1 MKRVG
6 NLLLLSLLLVGFS
19 VSSLSAQAEPQVE
32 SSVEAT
38 TVGEGEHFNLTIK
51 VSSEDELEITAPQV
65 PGLEGFNLL
74 NTSASQFVNRRMV
87 AGPSG
92 MEFQTQRSVVYTYTL
107 MPTKKG
113 RLQIPPFEVVIDG
126 KVYNTK
132 PILMNVVEAG
142 SAPARRRGQLPGFP
156 PDFEDPLAEAD
167 ELFQQLLQRRG
178 LIPPGGQMEED
189 AIPAPPSGKAFVPKN
204 ANEAFI
210 VHLDADKEE
219 VFEGEQ
225 ITATW
230 YVYVRGQI
238 LNLDR
243 SKFPDLKGFWKEV
256 IEEATTLN
264 FATEVING
272 QVYKKAL
279 LASYALFP
287 IKPGTAT
294 VDPYRL
300 KATVQVSN
308 NPASVFGF
316 GPSYTLTRASENT
329 KIKVKPLPTEG
340 RPGDFSGA
348 VGQFEVTATVE
359 NPRVNLN
366 QPFSLKLR
374 FEGKG
379 NAKLIELPNIKA
391 PPGLEVYETKTEA
404 KFFKNGRSYKEFDIL
419 LIPRQEGKLEIPA
432 VSASLFDPETVAYY
446 SKSTLPIAIEVLPG
460 QAGGAGGQSS
470 RLGEEDSKLANA
482 QPAAPIGPRLPE
494 LVLTP
499 DQSLNL
505 HKAWRGSPF
514 VFAPS
519 VLALLILFGR
529 SLILFR
535 SESRGRRLRRALNA
549 RMKKIDKLMSS
560 GDWRGASK
568 ETTNVIYS
576 ILGEISGLGGASAEV
591 SRLLAAAPP
600 SLRREL
606 GAEFEKLMEIFQT
619 LSFAPEAAVGSLKD
633 PDEMKKNIRATQTL
647 LEKAIRHLSDD
658 AE

>member
-1 MKRVG
+1 
-6 NLLLLSLLLVGFS
+6 
-19 VSSLSAQAEPQVE
+19 
-32 SSVEAT
+32 VEASVDST
-38 TVGEGEHFNLTIK
+38 TVGEGEQLSLTIK
-51 VSSEDELEITAPQV
+51 VSSEDELDIAAPQV
-65 PGLEGFNLL
+65 PSMDGLNLL

-107 MPTKKG
+107 MPTRKG

-132 PILMNVVEAG
+132 PILVTVVEAG
-142 SAPARRRGQLPGFP
+142 SAPARRGGQMLGFP
-156 PDFEDPLAEAD
+156 PDFDDPLAEAD

-178 LIPPGGQMEED
+178 LIQPGGQPQEED
-189 AIPAPPSGKAFVPKN
+189 AISNPPSGKAFVPKN
-204 ANEAFI
+204 PNEAFI
-210 VHLDADKEE
+210 VHLDTDKEE

-230 YVYVRGQI
+230 FVYVRGQI

-264 FATEVING
+264 FSTEVING
-272 QVYKKAL
+272 QVYKRAL

-287 IKPGTAT
+287 IKPGTAAI
-294 VDPYRL
+294 DPYRL

-308 NPASVFGF
+308 NPSSVFGF
-316 GPSYTLTRASENT
+316 GPSYTLTRASENI
-329 KIKVKPLPTEG
+329 KIKVKPLPAEG

-359 NPRVNLN
+359 NPRVSLN

-404 KFFKNGRSYKEFDIL
+404 KFFKNGRSYKEFDVL
-419 LIPRQEGKLEIPA
+419 LIPRQEGKLEIPS
-432 VSASLFDPETVAYY
+432 VSASLFDPETATYY
-446 SKSTLPIAIEVLPG
+446 SKSTEAIPIEVSPG
-460 QAGGAGGQSS
+460 QAAGVAGQSS
-470 RLGEEDSKLANA
+470 RVQEETGEVNA
-482 QPAAPIGPRLPE
+482 AQTQAPVGPRMPE
-494 LVLTP
+494 LVLS
-499 DQSLNL
+499 QNESLGL
-505 HKAWRGSPF
+505 HQPWRGSPL
-514 VFAPS
+514 VFAPA
-519 VLALLILFGR
+519 ALSLLLLFGR
-529 SLILFR
+529 SLVLFR
-535 SESRGRRLRRALNA
+535 SESRSRRLRRTLSV
-549 RMKKIDKLMSS
+549 RMKKVEKLMKA

-576 ILGEISGLGGASAEV
+576 ILGDVSGLGGASAEL
-591 SRLLAAAPP
+591 SRLLEAAPP

-606 GAEFEKLMEIFQT
+606 GEEFIKQMENFQT
-619 LSFAPEAAVGSLKD
+619 LSFAPEEALGSLKD
-633 PDEMKKNIRATQTL
+633 PVEMKKNIRATQVL
-647 LEKAIRHLSDD
+647 LEKAIRFLPDEGKS
-658 AE
+658 